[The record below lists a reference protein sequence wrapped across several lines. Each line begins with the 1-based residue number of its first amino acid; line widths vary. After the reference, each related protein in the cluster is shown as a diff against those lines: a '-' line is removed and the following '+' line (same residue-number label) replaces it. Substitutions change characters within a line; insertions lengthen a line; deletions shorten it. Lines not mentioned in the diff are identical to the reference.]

1 MSPLQEQAYK
11 GDLLG
16 EYTGELVNQQEADR
30 RGKAYDRDD
39 NSYLF
44 NLNEDWVIDA
54 RRRGN
59 KLRFANHRCWFS
71 VPREG
76 QLSPIEPLA
85 SAMLC
90 AQELPDW
97 VASARH
103 ISASS
108 CRVRMHHEGYPYTCH
123 LQPGNVWEEFPCNA
137 MRDAGG

>member
-1 MSPLQEQAYK
+1 MRSTVSCIRRLQRVPGYAFTAHHACVVHSVLRTGADAQEEAYK

-59 KLRFANHRCWFS
+59 KLRFANHRC
-71 VPREG
+71 
-76 QLSPIEPLA
+76 
-85 SAMLC
+85 
-90 AQELPDW
+90 AQ
-97 VASARH
+97 
-103 ISASS
+103 
-108 CRVRMHHEGYPYTCH
+108 
-123 LQPGNVWEEFPCNA
+123 
-137 MRDAGG
+137 

>member
-1 MSPLQEQAYK
+1 MPLLQEQAYK

-59 KLRFANHRCWFS
+59 KLRFANHRC
-71 VPREG
+71 RL
-76 QLSPIEPLA
+76 Q
-85 SAMLC
+85 
-90 AQELPDW
+90 
-97 VASARH
+97 
-103 ISASS
+103 
-108 CRVRMHHEGYPYTCH
+108 YP
-123 LQPGNVWEEFPCNA
+123 
-137 MRDAGG
+137 

>member
-59 KLRFANHRCWFS
+59 KLRFANHRCS
-71 VPREG
+71 LSAPG
-76 QLSPIEPLA
+76 AGHMSPIEPLA
-85 SAMLC
+85 SALSRT
-90 AQELPDW
+90 QELPNW

-103 ISASS
+103 ISAGS
-108 CRVRMHHEGYPYTCH
+108 CC
-123 LQPGNVWEEFPCNA
+123 A
-137 MRDAGG
+137 

>member
-1 MSPLQEQAYK
+1 MLSQEQAYK

-59 KLRFANHRCWFS
+59 KLRFANHRSGARLLGAPCFALFC
-71 VPREG
+71 REKG
-76 QLSPIEPLA
+76 TVTGSTEPAVHAL
-85 SAMLC
+85 
-90 AQELPDW
+90 
-97 VASARH
+97 
-103 ISASS
+103 
-108 CRVRMHHEGYPYTCH
+108 
-123 LQPGNVWEEFPCNA
+123 
-137 MRDAGG
+137 

>member
-1 MSPLQEQAYK
+1 MCQHVIGRHLQCVFWAAECEVAVGRCSGMAHGESVGYDSAMLQQEQAYK

-59 KLRFANHRCWFS
+59 KLRFANHRSGAARSQLPALCPS
-71 VPREG
+71 VREDG
-76 QLSPIEPLA
+76 Q
-85 SAMLC
+85 
-90 AQELPDW
+90 
-97 VASARH
+97 
-103 ISASS
+103 
-108 CRVRMHHEGYPYTCH
+108 
-123 LQPGNVWEEFPCNA
+123 
-137 MRDAGG
+137 